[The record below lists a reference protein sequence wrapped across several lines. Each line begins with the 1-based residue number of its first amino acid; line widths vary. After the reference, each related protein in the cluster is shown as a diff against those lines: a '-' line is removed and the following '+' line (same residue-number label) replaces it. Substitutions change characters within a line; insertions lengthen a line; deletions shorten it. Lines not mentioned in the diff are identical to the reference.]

1 MNFWLELI
9 IKLVAILL
17 TVLTGSLVVIY
28 AELKAGSHMQSRIG
42 PYDAG
47 GRWGWAQPLA
57 DGLKFLRLS
66 GDIRVPDGERFTA
79 CPQCG
84 LLWSSLDAAELR
96 GVMKK
101 HGKPESKNQSE
112 DEE

>member
-1 MNFWLELI
+1 MNQNCPSCGHDKPVPGCFIAQVGE
-9 IKLVAILL
+9 
-17 TVLTGSLVVIY
+17 
-28 AELKAGSHMQSRIG
+28 
-42 PYDAG
+42 G
-47 GRWGWAQPLA
+47 GICHVFRP